1 MPNFVIFL
9 LLLLTNPL
17 LIGESER
24 PHSKPTKTTRFRPG
38 VTPMRRN
45 HTLLFRRLEDCWS
58 LILIC
63 PLTT

>member
-1 MPNFVIFL
+1 
-9 LLLLTNPL
+9 LTNPL